1 LFKVAL
7 VGTHG
12 VNKTTIAYEL
22 AGVMK
27 RRGRTVELLTEIA
40 RECPFP
46 LNERATR
53 EAYQWI
59 IARQVQ
65 LEIEKIPRADI
76 LVCDRSV
83 LDNFAYY
90 ARRYGETGFEAKAL
104 FAYCRAWTNTYDLM
118 VRCPITHALSAD
130 GFRSTDVQFQ
140 HEIDSL
146 CDKLFESAYSETTRP
161 AYLRG
166 PLSAVEIAELIL
178 SGRLEKMGGSTLR
191 QSSFSH

>member
-27 RRGRTVELLTEIA
+27 RRGHRVELLTEIA

-65 LEIEKIPRADI
+65 MELEKSARAEV
-76 LVCDRSV
+76 LVCDRAV

-90 ARRYGETGFEAKAL
+90 ARRYGESGFEARAL
-104 FAYCRAWTNTYDLM
+104 LAYCRAWMNTYDLL
-118 VRCPITHALSAD
+118 VRCPITHALAAD
-130 GFRSTDVQFQ
+130 GFRSTDLEFQ
-140 HEIDSL
+140 YEIDRL
-146 CDKLFESAYSETTRP
+146 CDKLFESAYNEATRP
-161 AYLRG
+161 AYVRG
-166 PLSAVEIAELIL
+166 PLGAVEIADIIL
-178 SGRLEKMGGSTLR
+178 NKERARVNQGDPVLVE
-191 QSSFSH
+191 

>member
-1 LFKVAL
+1 LAKIAL

-22 AGVMK
+22 AGVLK
-27 RRGRTVELLTEIA
+27 RKGKTVELLTEIA

-46 LNERATR
+46 LNEEATR

-65 LEIEKIPRADI
+65 LEIEKTPRADI

-90 ARRYGETGFEAKAL
+90 ARRYSRSGTEGEAL
-104 FAYCRAWTNTYDLM
+104 GAYCRSWIQTYDLL
-118 VRCPITHALSAD
+118 VRLPIAEPLAAD
-130 GFRSTDVQFQ
+130 GFRSTDRDFQ
-140 HEIDSL
+140 REIDRL
-146 CDKLFESAYSETTRP
+146 CDEMFEEYYNEQTHP
-161 AYLRG
+161 AYVRG
-166 PLSAVEIAELIL
+166 PMSAGEIARFIL
-178 SGRLEKMGGSTLR
+178 ESDTQTVESLR
-191 QSSFSH
+191 AG